1 MGQGEPLPTTLPL
14 FSVPEE
20 TQLPVCCILT
30 DSFCLPPN
38 PGGRPP
44 QRPSEQCCADEGALR
59 EAHHSTPQ
67 ALCRSSS
74 RDCSEPQRN
83 GEIHAAHSQPQHL
96 KVQTNSW
103 QPSCLQER
111 SSPRV
116 AVNERAV
123 LYQGEARWVLQ
134 GGTCQHASAE
144 TNAARQGPELL
155 LTEAHSTLSPEPGAE
170 KGKPDPS
177 PPLSPQYSPSSS
189 TGEGEK

>member
-1 MGQGEPLPTTLPL
+1 MTCASNIRSNPNSIPLLSSCSYIRTQQCSNDVRPPASLNSPEAWVGTGREGGPATDREPQHMGQGEPLPTTLPL

-59 EAHHSTPQ
+59 EAPHSTPQ

-83 GEIHAAHSQPQHL
+83 GEIHAAH
-96 KVQTNSW
+96 
-103 QPSCLQER
+103 E
-111 SSPRV
+111 
-116 AVNERAV
+116 
-123 LYQGEARWVLQ
+123 
-134 GGTCQHASAE
+134 
-144 TNAARQGPELL
+144 
-155 LTEAHSTLSPEPGAE
+155 
-170 KGKPDPS
+170 
-177 PPLSPQYSPSSS
+177 
-189 TGEGEK
+189 